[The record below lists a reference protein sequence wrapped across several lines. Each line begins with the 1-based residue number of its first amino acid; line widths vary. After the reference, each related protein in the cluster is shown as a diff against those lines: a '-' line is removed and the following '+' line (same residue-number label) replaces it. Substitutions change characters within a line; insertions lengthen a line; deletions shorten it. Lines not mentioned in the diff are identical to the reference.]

1 MKAINNRV
9 VILFLMV
16 VAVITMMVPKAAQAQ
31 STYREESGVLE
42 QIYESRV
49 RSALNNV
56 FRPNE
61 YSVVVSVDINQDQKA
76 LDALETQMENMNLP
90 GVAGLVLPEN
100 MGMSNKLHGLRNK
113 IAVQLLIDDAV
124 SKEKEEAAKALIQM
138 RLHMDESAGDIVTV
152 SRAVLIPKEKLPE
165 PDLLPELSWRMWA
178 LVIIVS
184 LLALGLLVFAIQ
196 KRKELNL
203 NSKLNTQKAPDHSPS
218 QPDQSASQSAVLS
231 PARRLD
237 VIEEATVA
245 PTSETDR
252 DLVELYERKK
262 SLVRIAQRFPEAAS
276 KSLEEQFEKGHQNHV
291 VTVLDHLGWEES
303 KELFRGMSHRIWS
316 KIGSLMV
323 TLATKPTTKEV
334 LASFEHCQKNVVA
347 RYLELTEG
355 DLDNPFSFI
364 AKIPQEDLKNIIQKE
379 SPQDLAVICAYLE
392 SSEKSSLLEAL
403 SEDLQQATL
412 IQLTKVREIDYE
424 KVKKLSEQMKA
435 RFRTLKESPTRTLGG
450 VSFLIDLLQQL
461 DVQSEFNFLQ
471 KLSID
476 NPVEYENLRNVY
488 LVFSDLIHVPVD
500 ILTESFSAIDMK
512 ILTASLFDASSEV
525 RFHCL
530 KALPEKRAKM
540 IEKDLSY
547 IKEQP
552 KKVSLSTQRL
562 IRQAV
567 NATLLMEG
575 KTISQLMSQNAKDD
589 SSFVAA

>member
-1 MKAINNRV
+1 MKHVKIKL
-9 VILFLMV
+9 ILMIAAGF
-16 VAVITMMVPKAAQAQ
+16 AMMAPLQESRAQ

-61 YSVVVSVDINQDQKA
+61 YSVVISVDINQDQKA
-76 LDALETQMENMNLP
+76 LDALETQMDNMNLP

-124 SKEKEEAAKALIQM
+124 SKEKEEAAKSLIQM
-138 RLHMDESAGDIVTV
+138 RLHMDESAGDLVTI
-152 SRAVLIPKEKLPE
+152 SRATLLPKEKLPE

-184 LLALGLLVFAIQ
+184 LLALGLLIFAIQ

-203 NSKLNTQKAPDHSPS
+203 NSKLNTRRAPEVPEEGSVQKNGALN
-218 QPDQSASQSAVLS
+218 ASVRTGHGLELS
-231 PARRLD
+231 EEPA
-237 VIEEATVA
+237 A
-245 PTSETDR
+245 PTTEVDR
-252 DLVELYERKK
+252 DLIELYERKK
-262 SLVRIAQRFPEAAS
+262 SLVRIAQKFPEAAS
-276 KSLEEQFEKGHQNHV
+276 KSMEEQFEKGHQNHV
-291 VTVLDHLGWEES
+291 VAVLDHLGWEES

-316 KIGSLMV
+316 KVGSLMV
-323 TLATKPTTKEV
+323 TLTSKPTTKEI

-347 RYLELTEG
+347 RYLELAEG
-355 DLDNPFSFI
+355 DLTNPFSFI
-364 AKIPQEDLKNIIQKE
+364 AKIPQEDLRNIIQKE

-403 SEDLQQATL
+403 PEDLQQATL
-412 IQLTKVREIDYE
+412 IQLTKIREIDYD

-435 RFRTLKESPTRTLGG
+435 RFKALKESPTRTLGG
-450 VSFLIDLLQQL
+450 VSFLVDLLQQL
-461 DVQSEFNFLQ
+461 DVQAESNFLH
-471 KLSID
+471 KLSVD
-476 NPVEYENLRNVY
+476 NPVEFESLRSVY
-488 LVFSDLIHVPVD
+488 LVFSDLVHVPSE
-500 ILTESFSAIDMK
+500 ILSESFSNIDMK
-512 ILTASLFDASSEV
+512 ILTSSLFHAESDV

-547 IKEQP
+547 IKDQP
-552 KKVSLSTQRL
+552 RKVSLSTQRL
-562 IRQAV
+562 VRQAV

-575 KTISQLMSQNAKDD
+575 MTVSQLMSKNTKVQQPI
-589 SSFVAA
+589 AAA